1 MCQWSAAGNYK
12 SVSDVHGANRR
23 SGREVSEFVPMSTD
37 CRLVRLANA
46 AGEPGSEVITLP
58 SSDLFTMIVGMGRT
72 ARLGGLVQ
80 SG

>member
-1 MCQWSAAGNYK
+1 
-12 SVSDVHGANRR
+12 
-23 SGREVSEFVPMSTD
+23 MSTD

-46 AGEPGSEVITLP
+46 DGEPGSEVITLP